1 MLVYDPDHRSNVRR
15 LLEHKYFEDL
25 RLKDAS
31 WKRHAVSL
39 SRVVSERGDNA
50 TEIHPLKVNYKSYHI
65 LYCIYFNI
73 NSSIHHQRNVKYP
86 QHNLKSSSL

>member
-65 LYCIYFNI
+65 IVFILILIEAFTFKETSNT
-73 NSSIHHQRNVKYP
+73 SSTI
-86 QHNLKSSSL
+86 